1 MNPRG
6 LCVFWKVVDMSE
18 LIEGLVIKAQSGFFT
33 VHTEEDDFTCRLRGR
48 LKEEWRDTDL
58 VAVGDRVRISPVEDG
73 GMIEGM
79 IEEIEERERALARLA
94 PSAGRGARHW
104 TRRGYLSEREQVII
118 ANPDHVV
125 FVFACAE
132 PEPRLR
138 MLDRLLVGAELQ
150 DIPAIVCAN
159 KVDLVGRE
167 EAHELFDIYDEIGY
181 RLVYTSAKT
190 GEGVDELN
198 ELLVG
203 RISALVG
210 PSGTG
215 KTSLLNEMQ
224 PGLGL
229 RVREVSRAT
238 RKGRHTTVVPQ
249 LVPLDG
255 GAPTGS
261 EEADVGGNEAT
272 IEQGWVADTPG
283 LKALALFDMDPEEV
297 DAYFPDIAP
306 LVAHCRFSD
315 CSHTVEPGC
324 AVKEALEEGEI
335 SEHRYQ
341 SYVRLREEHQKLA
354 DMYWWGIDE
363 E

>member
-1 MNPRG
+1 MI
-6 LCVFWKVVDMSE
+6 SE
-18 LIEGLVIKAQSGFFT
+18 LLEGLVIKAQSGFFT
-33 VHTEEDDFTCRLRGR
+33 VHTDEGDFTCRVRGR

-58 VAVGDRVRISPVEDG
+58 VAVGDRVMISQVDGG

-79 IEEIEERERALARLA
+79 IEEVNERERALTRLA
-94 PSAGRGARHW
+94 PSGGRGSRHW

-132 PEPRLR
+132 PAPRLR

-150 DIPAIVCAN
+150 EIPAVVCAN
-159 KVDLVGRE
+159 KVDLVDDE
-167 EAHELFDIYDEIGY
+167 EAHELFEIYEEIGY
-181 RLVYTSAKT
+181 RVVYTSAKT
-190 GEGVDELN
+190 GEGVEELHG
-198 ELLVG
+198 LLVG

-210 PSGTG
+210 PSGAG
-215 KTSLLNEMQ
+215 KTSLLNKMQ

-229 RVREVSRAT
+229 RVREVSRGGP

-249 LVPLDG
+249 LVPLNGED
-255 GAPTGS
+255 A
-261 EEADVGGNEAT
+261 EAEL
-272 IEQGWVADTPG
+272 EKEGWVADTPG
-283 LKALALFDMDPEEV
+283 LRALALFDMDPEEV

-315 CSHTVEPGC
+315 CTHTVEPGC
-324 AVKEALEEGEI
+324 AVKEAVEEGEV
-335 SEHRYQ
+335 SEHRYE

>member
-1 MNPRG
+1 
-6 LCVFWKVVDMSE
+6 MSE

-33 VHTEEDDFTCRLRGR
+33 VHTEEGDFVCRLRGR
-48 LKEEWRDTDL
+48 LKEKWLDTDP
-58 VAVGDRVRISPVEDG
+58 VAVGDRVRISRVEDG
-73 GMIEGM
+73 GTIEGM
-79 IEEIEERERALARLA
+79 IEEVAERERALTRLA
-94 PSAGRGARHW
+94 PAAGRGSRHW

-125 FVFACAE
+125 FVFSCAE
-132 PEPRLR
+132 PAPRLR

-150 DIPAIVCAN
+150 EIPTIVCAN
-159 KVDLVGRE
+159 KIDLVSRD
-167 EAHELFDIYDEIGY
+167 EAHELFGIYDEIGY
-181 RLVYTSAKT
+181 RVVTTSAKT
-190 GEGVDELN
+190 GEGVEELH

-215 KTSLLNEMQ
+215 KTSLLNKMQ

-249 LVPLDG
+249 LVSVDAGPSAPDDG
-255 GAPTGS
+255 DG
-261 EEADVGGNEAT
+261 EE
-272 IEQGWVADTPG
+272 GWVADTPG
-283 LKALALFDMDPEEV
+283 LRALALFDMDPEEV

-306 LVAHCRFSD
+306 LVADCRFSD
-315 CSHTVEPGC
+315 CTHTVEPEC
-324 AVKEALEEGEI
+324 AVKEAVEEGEV
-335 SEHRYQ
+335 SEHRYE
-341 SYVRLREEHQKLA
+341 SYVRLREEHRKLA